1 MGDITIEDL
10 RNEFKDYNWEVLT
23 GGDESL
29 AMRALDKAETW
40 AKAKIIQACGIYEDK
55 DPITRLAVL
64 KRASYELYSM
74 AENEAV
80 AQDKKDDA
88 MELLRAKYGSS
99 VDASGYPVGSS
110 VNQNPIALGAIV
122 NGTGNKNKKGW

>member
-10 RNEFKDYNWEVLT
+10 RKVFKDYNWEVLT
-23 GGDESL
+23 EGDESL
-29 AMRALDKAETW
+29 ALRALDKAVTW
-40 AKAKIIQACGIYEDK
+40 AKAKIIQACGIYDDK
-55 DPITRLAVL
+55 DPIIRLAVL

-88 MELLRAKYGSS
+88 MELLRARFGSS
-99 VDASGYPVGSS
+99 VDASGYPAGSS
-110 VNQNPIALGAIV
+110 VNQNPIAVGAIV
-122 NGTGNKNKKGW
+122 NGIEIGDKKRW